1 MKFVLMSTPLP
12 LIRPLQPR
20 VLSYN
25 IEMAEI
31 TGGSFW
37 KPYTPAQVAGQE
49 TFPQITDFTQV
60 AAMMQNFP
68 PLDLSVPHLIR
79 LAQAI
84 GPSWVRCSGSWANDT
99 YFDWDGHTGGHAP
112 DGYSHV
118 LTVEQWNGL
127 LDFVRSV
134 GARLLISVANCE
146 GAHGPDGSWQPDQA
160 RRLLIHS
167 RAYGVPVA
175 AAEFMNEPNLSCLGG
190 APKDYTRVDFCRDQ
204 DKFFR
209 FLREEFPET
218 LCVGPCASTNTD
230 GIAPTAMK
238 LDFWDSEE
246 LLPLLHEP
254 LDVFSY
260 HCYTGMSERGAWI
273 GSHWPEE
280 AATTTSYLA
289 VPVRMAEHFVP
300 MRDSFCPGAPMWV
313 TESADAG
320 CGGNTWASTYL
331 DVIRYAIE
339 LGSLTR
345 LTDIVVFHNTLTSS
359 DYGLLAPETHTPR
372 PAYWF
377 LWLWNLLV
385 GNAVLDAGT
394 LEPPLY
400 VYAFTRKDG
409 GAGTVYLLINASRT
423 SSLSVETPVA
433 AIYQLD
439 AARLRDTEI
448 RLNGTPLA
456 LAEDGSLPI
465 ARPRYQSAGSLLLS
479 PGSVTFAVVPG
490 GLRP

>member
-1 MKFVLMSTPLP
+1 MKFLLKAAPLP

-20 VLSYN
+20 FLSYN

-37 KPYTPAQVAGQE
+37 KPYTPAQIAGQE
-49 TFPQITDFTQV
+49 AFPQITDFTQV

-68 PLDLSVPHLIR
+68 PLDLSDPCLVR
-79 LAQAI
+79 LARGI
-84 GPSWVRCSGSWANDT
+84 GPSWVRCSGSWANDV
-99 YFDWDGHTGGHAP
+99 YFDWDGRTGGRAP
-112 DGYSHV
+112 AGYSHV

-127 LDFVRSV
+127 LDFVRDT

-160 RRLLIHS
+160 RRLLAHS

-190 APKDYTRVDFCRDQ
+190 APKGYTRADFCRDQ
-204 DKFFR
+204 DRFFR
-209 FLREEFPET
+209 FLREEFPEV

-230 GIAPTAMK
+230 GVTPTAMK
-238 LDFWDSEE
+238 LDFWDSGE

-280 AATTTSYLA
+280 AATTAPYLA
-289 VPVRMAEHFVP
+289 VPARMADRFVP
-300 MRDSFCPGAPMWV
+300 MRDAFCPGAPMWV

-320 CGGNTWASTYL
+320 CGGNTWASTCL
-331 DVIRYAIE
+331 DVIRYAVE

-345 LTDIVVFHNTLTSS
+345 RTDIVVFHNTLTSS
-359 DYGLLAPETHTPR
+359 DYGLLAPESHAPR

-377 LWLWNLLV
+377 LWLWNRLV
-385 GNAVLDAGT
+385 GGAVLDAGSP
-394 LEPPLY
+394 EPPLY
-400 VYAFTRKDG
+400 AYAFTRQDG
-409 GAGTVYLLINASRT
+409 GAGAVYLLVNASRT
-423 SSLSVETPVA
+423 DTLIVDTPAA
-433 AIYQLD
+433 AIYQLG
-439 AARLRDTEI
+439 AACLRDTEI
-448 RLNGTPLA
+448 CLNDTPLA
-456 LAEDGSLPI
+456 LAADGSLPA
-465 ARPRYQSAGSLLLS
+465 ARPRYQPAGPLPLP
-479 PGSVTFAVVPG
+479 PGSVTFAVVPAG
-490 GLRP
+490 PRG